1 MTALSI
7 ASYFG
12 STDACKMLCASKAN
26 PNHVAANGTTPLILA
41 VSQNRVAVVESLI
54 QAFGEDLDQSIT
66 IKKNVTALYLA
77 CQDGRGRIVEQLLQ
91 HSLSALETK
100 KDGGATPLY
109 IAAHEGHLD
118 CVAHLI
124 AAKAHIDNANES
136 GATPLY
142 IAVQRNHNEVTDIL
156 LNAMAD
162 PNAQTNT
169 ASPPLLVAVFHCNLT
184 CVRQLLAAGAEIDA
198 AQSTD
203 GNSAAML
210 AAFSLDVDILCE
222 LLLFGASLN
231 GRNNAGASVDDIL
244 RTRHGVSVRQ
254 LAFYCLA
261 HYGSDELGS
270 WGGEGEADAK
280 IRIQKLFDTID
291 ADGDGTV
298 TKQEL
303 NAALTSWG
311 LSSKF
316 VEQPPW
322 VAVLAPPLAPN
333 VHVHFDVC
341 CVVGIPTRLAR
352 SWTLNFSA
360 WTRMAMTMYQSQS
373 SGPALL
379 GFISSTAVT
388 TRMRWLLK
396 SA

>member
-12 STDACKMLCASKAN
+12 SADACDILCASKAN

-41 VSQNRVAVVESLI
+41 VSQNHVAVVQSLI
-54 QAFGEDLDQSIT
+54 QAFGDNLDQAVA

-77 CQDGRGRIVEQLLQ
+77 CQDGRGSIVQHLLE
-91 HSLSALETK
+91 HSKSALEIK

-109 IAAHEGHLD
+109 IAAHEGHFD
-118 CVAHLI
+118 CVNHLV
-124 AAKAHIDNANES
+124 AAKARIDNANES

-142 IAVQRNHNEVTDIL
+142 IAVQRNHNEVAGAL
-156 LNAMAD
+156 LKAGAD

-184 CVRQLLAAGAEIDA
+184 CVRHLLAAGAEIDA
-198 AQSTD
+198 AQSID

-222 LLLFGASLN
+222 LVLFGASLN
-231 GRNNAGASVDDIL
+231 RRNNAGASVDDIL

-270 WGGEGEADAK
+270 WEGENEADAK
-280 IRIQKLFDTID
+280 TRIQQLFDTID

-316 VEQPPW
+316 VEAALSLWWWWGSW
-322 VAVLAPPLAPN
+322 VGGWWGRG
-333 VHVHFDVC
+333 DVC
-341 CVVGIPTRLAR
+341 APLLVVD
-352 SWTLNFSA
+352 
-360 WTRMAMTMYQSQS
+360 Y
-373 SGPALL
+373 
-379 GFISSTAVT
+379 
-388 TRMRWLLK
+388 
-396 SA
+396 